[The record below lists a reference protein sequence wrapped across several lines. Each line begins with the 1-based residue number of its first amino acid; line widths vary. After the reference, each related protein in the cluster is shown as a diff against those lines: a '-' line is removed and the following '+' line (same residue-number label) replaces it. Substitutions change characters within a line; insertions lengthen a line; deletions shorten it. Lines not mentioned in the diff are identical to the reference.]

1 MSGIYK
7 ICYTVDNE
15 IRKVFVFMG
24 SNVIED
30 KGVDINQLYRLEPSN
45 PVFEGVITESDI
57 AIFGDDVELVF
68 TTGEIHLDDTIETIK
83 KKYVLASSSD
93 PPTYSGIYFYS
104 KVKKALNPTSVYQ
117 TLTQDGKIVLTRDR
131 LIQFLLNI
139 DDINIDALAV
149 KDEYDYDDI
158 LSLDLTSRDF
168 WQVSEPIGQKFM
180 AIEGNYPYTV
190 NPFNVVEYDDF
201 LVRHSSDI
209 LTTTNQNLLM
219 ESPMIDNNIIYVC
232 LAVDVLKYAEKQK
245 LSQETT
251 ISVYYPYL
259 KEMEITSLSSYQ
271 ERRERLIAETDTLVN
286 DSAFQ
291 TNLRN
296 IDMFKDIVSSRK
308 GNYGVIEQGIRKVN
322 ITLIPEYRY
331 NMPLDVIFK
340 LVSASKINPI
350 IKYNPARRQEKIY
363 RLYADK
369 TATNGKKIPYLSKGT
384 IFKLMKVM
392 ARNREVSVYIESDGP
407 HKSPILLGFFDDGR
421 IEAKL
426 DMPVALDIQQI
437 NDVLINSCNPIIDSV
452 SEYLQQRGYNM
463 RRFTDIRDENVVIED
478 LEYYMKT
485 PLRKKLNLKTI
496 TRCVSSVFN
505 VIDDDTVKGATL
517 RFKKVANYNEMDAT
531 EAFIVESLNAGM
543 NDVDVVKGLVDN
555 FKSIKNEADARE
567 KLVEFISRQQVVQ
580 QAFRNRK
587 VKIKSNP
594 GFLTVMIRE
603 KFQANLVTTVTGIND
618 IGYLATIPQYIT
630 AMMIITQDPEDS
642 LVPEERIVQLCK
654 GAAVEEEQQKEDVI
668 APAQEP
674 DKQAQVQALVFGAEA
689 VVEADEEM
697 QEGLLGMLIGDDSDT
712 EEDSEDE
719 DEEQG
724 GGANTPD
731 GDAVEA
737 DITGMS
743 LSNPNPFSDR
753 LTEREPTL
761 FLTSVGPGFSS
772 YSRSC
777 PSSVRRQ
784 PVILTQAE
792 KDKIDAE
799 HPGSYEH
806 AIEYQT
812 SPDTPKYYYIC
823 PRYWSLKDGV
833 SLTQEDV
840 DSGKYGNVI
849 PRSAKTVPPGA
860 GVYEFDSN
868 YHRNDDGEYIGT
880 APGFIK
886 PSKHP
891 DGKCVP
897 CCYKNWDSP
906 SQVTLREKCQG
917 DIPKPQPAEP
927 QQVQDQDAPEQ
938 VKPTPKK
945 RAPRT
950 REDRFDE
957 YVKGPEKFPLEA
969 GRIGYLPL
977 DIQRFLHT
985 DNKKCQVSAK
995 NTNIKQNTPCL
1006 VRLGVEKNTEQ
1017 SFIAAIAS
1025 IYADL
1030 LPGNAVPSIEEM
1042 KNIMIQALDI
1052 DVYMSLQNGN
1062 LVDIFDSGNEVDI
1075 SKYRESA
1082 IGRSLNTENP
1092 EELSVFKKIARSY
1105 ENYISYL
1112 SDPNIKISYQYV
1124 WDLICFNNE
1133 KLFPKGLNLV
1143 IIESKDDDITGNV
1156 SVICPTNHYASS
1168 FFDVNKRAAILLM
1181 KNNLF
1186 EPLITYEDR
1195 GSNYVIT
1202 RRFSLKYKDM
1212 LPNLRKVLET
1222 IKASLNDKCGAL
1234 PSRPNIYRFATNISL
1249 ERISYILKLKKYTV
1263 THQLMNYSGKII
1275 GLEIN
1280 KGALSGMIPCFPSAP
1295 MLSLA
1300 PYKWIDTFPGVSYD
1314 KTKQLLTKVNKDSKG
1329 EIPSLP
1335 ALKVVDAGLIVGI
1348 ITQTNQF
1355 VSINP
1360 PIQDTFGDDLP
1371 RVNDMDYVNTN
1382 KMSLTDDNVDEERLK
1397 YMKRIKLESGFFNTF
1412 RNTLRMLLGQYNHK
1426 TVRGNI
1432 EANVNNDKLTYIEK
1446 LRRVNA
1452 ELRTLMRDYVSF
1464 SEMDEAFI
1472 DRIDSISN
1480 CNTISID
1487 KCTDKPYCL
1496 VSDENCKLMIPKTNL
1511 INQIDNEAMYFGRM
1525 SDEIV
1530 RYSRIRSFIFEP
1542 RVFLSFSDL
1551 KYNLGDDEI
1560 ILLQSLLTQDYF
1572 DNLIPRSE
1580 NRFLKYNTY
1589 DTAEPLQT
1597 ETYTNI
1603 ITENKKNVVANA
1615 AQITCAKPKIANV
1628 AGKWQ
1633 RAFPNTAKELVFT
1646 DSPHGCTFDIITTI
1660 LQVHGGDSSTITR
1673 NELKE
1678 VLADEYALLME
1689 KYSKQLLAMLRLE
1702 GKSLI
1707 VKQIEL
1713 GQVNIQDVVMSV
1725 DYYVTSLD
1733 LWILARRFDLPVILY
1748 SATKFPENKDSIIVT
1763 TTPSRGITEYYF
1775 IKMPGVKTG
1784 AAPKM
1789 RLLIDGTSA
1798 KVAFSSLNA
1807 ETQRDIQGQIGADD
1821 LLEKF
1826 LSTFKVPRQRRLKI
1840 VDTVGAPKA
1849 TAAEA
1854 LAQPKPKKKAKKLKR
1869 KVKLVTGK

>member
-30 KGVDINQLYRLEPSN
+30 KSVDLNQLYRLEPSN
-45 PVFEGVITESDI
+45 PIFEGVFTESDI
-57 AIFGDDVELVF
+57 EIFGNDVELIF
-68 TTGEIHLDDTIETIK
+68 TSGEIHLDDTIETIK

-93 PPTYSGIYFYS
+93 PPTYSGIYFYCR
-104 KVKKALNPTSVYQ
+104 VKKALNPTSVYQ

-131 LIQFLLNI
+131 LIQFLSNI
-139 DDINIDALAV
+139 DNINIDALAE

-168 WQVSEPIGQKFM
+168 WEVCEPIGQKFM

-190 NPFNVVEYDDF
+190 NPFNAVEYDDF

-219 ESPMIDNNIIYVC
+219 ESPMIDSNIIYAC
-232 LAVDVLKYAEKQK
+232 LAVDVLQYAEKQK

-259 KEMEITSLSSYQ
+259 KEMDITSLSEYQ
-271 ERRERLIAETDTLVN
+271 ERRARLVAETDTLVS

-296 IDMFKDIVSSRK
+296 IDMFKDIVTSRK
-308 GNYGVIEQGIRKVN
+308 GNYGIIEQGIKRVT

-340 LVSASKINPI
+340 LINANKTNPM

-369 TATNGKKIPYLSKGT
+369 TATNGKKIPFLSKGT
-384 IFKLMKVM
+384 IFKQMKIM
-392 ARNREVSVYIESDGP
+392 ARNREVTVYIEAEGP
-407 HKSPILLGFFDDGR
+407 HQSPILLGFFDDGR

-426 DMPVALDIQQI
+426 DMPVALNIQQI
-437 NDVLINSCNPIIDSV
+437 NDVLINSCNPIIDSI

-463 RRFTDIRDENVVIED
+463 RRFIDIRDKNIVVED

-485 PLRKKLNLKTI
+485 PIRKKLNLKTI

-555 FKSIKNEADARE
+555 FKSIKNEEDARK

-580 QAFRNRK
+580 QAFRNRR

-594 GFLTVMIRE
+594 GFLTVMVRE
-603 KFQANLVTTVTGIND
+603 KFQANLVTTITGINN

-630 AMMIITQDPEDS
+630 AMMIITQDPDDS
-642 LVPEERIVQLCK
+642 LVPEERISQLCK

-712 EEDSEDE
+712 EEDSED
-719 DEEQG
+719 DEEQE

-753 LTEREPTL
+753 LTNREPTL

-823 PRYWSLKDGV
+823 PRYWSLKDSV
-833 SLTQEDV
+833 SLTQADV

-849 PRSAKTVPPGA
+849 PRSAKSVPPGA

-906 SQVTLREKCQG
+906 SQVKLREKCQG
-917 DIPKPQPAEP
+917 DIPQAQPAQRQPQEDGEP
-927 QQVQDQDAPEQ
+927 
-938 VKPTPKK
+938 KTSPKK
-945 RAPRT
+945 KAQKN
-950 REDRFDE
+950 RENRFDE

-969 GRIGYLPL
+969 NRIGYLPI

-985 DNKKCQVSAK
+985 DNKKCQVSSK

-1006 VRLGVEKNTEQ
+1006 VRIGVEKNTEQ

-1025 IYADL
+1025 IYASEREKKT
-1030 LPGNAVPSIEEM
+1030 VPSIEDM
-1042 KNIMIQALDI
+1042 KINMIQALDI

-1062 LVDIFDSGNEVDI
+1062 LIDIFDSGNEVDL
-1075 SKYRESA
+1075 SKYRDSE
-1082 IGRSLNTENP
+1082 IGKSLNTENP
-1092 EELSVFKKIARSY
+1092 EELSVFKKVARSY
-1105 ENYISYL
+1105 ENYIAYL
-1112 SDPNIKISYQYV
+1112 SDPNIKINYQYL
-1124 WDLICFNNE
+1124 WDLICSKNKE
-1133 KLFPKGLNLV
+1133 LFPMGLNLV
-1143 IIESKDDDITGNV
+1143 IIESKDDDITGNIG
-1156 SVICPTNHYASS
+1156 VICPTNHYATT

-1186 EPLITYEDR
+1186 EPIITYEDK
-1195 GSNYVIT
+1195 GTSYDMKHT
-1202 RRFSLKYKDM
+1202 FSLKYKDM
-1212 LPNLRKVLET
+1212 LPNLRKVLDT
-1222 IKASLNDKCGAL
+1222 IKLSLNDKCGPL
-1234 PSRPNIYRFATNISL
+1234 PSIPTVYRFATNISL
-1249 ERISYILKLKKYTV
+1249 DRISYLLKLKKYTIS
-1263 THQLMNYSGKII
+1263 HQLMNYSGKII
-1275 GLEIN
+1275 GLLVNIGN
-1280 KGALSGMIPCFPSAP
+1280 LSGMIPCFPSAP
-1295 MLSLA
+1295 IKTLA
-1300 PYKWIDTFPGVSYD
+1300 PYKWIDTYPGVSYD
-1314 KTKQLLTKVNKDSKG
+1314 KTKKLLTKVNKDSKG
-1329 EIPSLP
+1329 EINSKPSL
-1335 ALKVVDAGLIVGI
+1335 KVIDSGLIVGI

-1355 VSINP
+1355 IPINP

-1371 RVNDMDYVNTN
+1371 SVTDMDYVNTN
-1382 KMSLTDDNVDEERLK
+1382 ITSLTNDNVDEERLK

-1412 RNTLRMLLGQYNHK
+1412 RNTVRMLLGQYNHK

-1446 LRRVNA
+1446 IRRVNA
-1452 ELRTLMRDYVSF
+1452 ELRTLMRDYVAF
-1464 SEMDEAFI
+1464 SEMDDSFI

-1487 KCTDKPYCL
+1487 KCSDKPYCL
-1496 VSDENCKLMIPKTNL
+1496 VSDENCKLMIPKVNL

-1603 ITENKKNVVANA
+1603 VTENKKNVVANA

-1646 DSPHGCTFDIITTI
+1646 DTPHGCTFDIITTI
-1660 LQVHGGDSSTITR
+1660 LQVHGGDNSTITR

-1702 GKSLI
+1702 GKSSNCKTNR
-1707 VKQIEL
+1707 VRSSK
-1713 GQVNIQDVVMSV
+1713 
-1725 DYYVTSLD
+1725 
-1733 LWILARRFDLPVILY
+1733 Y
-1748 SATKFPENKDSIIVT
+1748 SRCSYEC
-1763 TTPSRGITEYYF
+1763 
-1775 IKMPGVKTG
+1775 
-1784 AAPKM
+1784 
-1789 RLLIDGTSA
+1789 RLLCYFTG
-1798 KVAFSSLNA
+1798 FM
-1807 ETQRDIQGQIGADD
+1807 DIG
-1821 LLEKF
+1821 
-1826 LSTFKVPRQRRLKI
+1826 
-1840 VDTVGAPKA
+1840 
-1849 TAAEA
+1849 
-1854 LAQPKPKKKAKKLKR
+1854 
-1869 KVKLVTGK
+1869 

>member
-7 ICYTVDNE
+7 VCYTVDNE

-24 SNVIED
+24 SRVIED
-30 KGVDINQLYRLEPSN
+30 KSIDINQLYRLEPSN
-45 PVFEGVITESDI
+45 PVFEGVLSEDEKQLYGAAEI
-57 AIFGDDVELVF
+57 VF
-68 TTGEIHLDDTIETIK
+68 NSGEIHLDDTVETIK
-83 KKYVLASSSD
+83 KKYILASSDD
-93 PPTYSGIYFYS
+93 PPTYSGIYFYG
-104 KVKKALNPTSVYQ
+104 KVRRALNPTSVYQ
-117 TLTQDGKIVLTRDR
+117 TLTQDGKIQLTRDR

-139 DDINIDALAV
+139 DDINVESLAV

-158 LSLDLTSRDF
+158 LSLDFASRSY
-168 WQVSEPIGQKFM
+168 WMVSEPIGQKFM

-190 NPFNVVEYDDF
+190 NPYNVLEYDDF

-209 LTTTNQNLLM
+209 LTTNNQNLLM
-219 ESPMIDNNIIYVC
+219 ESPLIDNNTIYVC
-232 LAVDVLKYAEKQK
+232 LAVDVLQYAQKQS
-245 LSQETT
+245 LSEETT

-259 KEMEITSLSSYQ
+259 KEMSIFSLSLYQ
-271 ERRERLIAETDTLVN
+271 EKREGLIAETNTLVN
-286 DSAFQ
+286 DPAWQ

-296 IDMFKDIVSSRK
+296 IDMFKNIVVSRK
-308 GNYGVIEQGIRKVN
+308 GNYGVIEQGIKRVN

-340 LVSASKINPI
+340 LISANKNNPI

-369 TATNGKKIPYLSKGT
+369 TATNGKKIPYLSKGS

-392 ARNREVSVYIESDGP
+392 ARNREVTVYIESDGP
-407 HKSPILLGFFDDGR
+407 HQSPILLGFFDDGR

-426 DMPVALDIQQI
+426 DMAVALDIEQV
-437 NDVLINSCNPIIDSV
+437 NTVLQESCNPIIDSV

-463 RRFTDIRDENVVIED
+463 RRFTDIRDENIVIED

-485 PLRKKLNLKTI
+485 PLRKKINLKSI
-496 TRCVSSVFN
+496 TRCVSSIFN
-505 VIDDDTVKGATL
+505 VIDDDTIKGATL

-531 EAFIVESLNAGM
+531 EAFIVESLNAGAS
-543 NDVDVVKGLVDN
+543 DVDVIKGLVDN
-555 FKSIKNEADARE
+555 FKSIKNEQDARA

-580 QAFRNRK
+580 QAFRNRR

-594 GFLTVMIRE
+594 GFLTVMVRE
-603 KFQANLVTTVTGIND
+603 KFQANLVTTITGIND
-618 IGYLATIPQYIT
+618 IGYLATIPQYVT
-630 AMMIITQDPEDS
+630 AMMIITQEPDDS
-642 LVPEERIVQLCK
+642 LVPQERITDLCK
-654 GAAVEEEQQKEDVI
+654 GVAVAVEQQKEDVI

-674 DKQAQVQALVFGAEA
+674 DKQAQVQALVFGAD
-689 VVEADEEM
+689 VQVEADEEM
-697 QEGLLGMLIGDDSDT
+697 QQGLLGMLMGDSDSDEDSD
-712 EEDSEDE
+712 EEDSD
-719 DEEQG
+719 DDEQG

-731 GDAVEA
+731 ADAVEA

-753 LTEREPTL
+753 LTDREPTL
-761 FLTSVGPGFSS
+761 FLTSAGPGFAS

-792 KDKIDAE
+792 KDKIDKD

-833 SLTQEDV
+833 SLNQAEV
-840 DSGKYGNVI
+840 DSGNYGNVI
-849 PRSAKTVPPGA
+849 PRSAKSVPPGA

-868 YHRNDDGEYIGT
+868 YHRNDEGEYIGT

-891 DGKCVP
+891 EGKCVP

-906 SQVTLREKCQG
+906 SQVKLREKCQG
-917 DIPKPQPAEP
+917 DIPQPAVA
-927 QQVQDQDAPEQ
+927 VQEQPE
-938 VKPTPKK
+938 VPDTAPKK
-945 RAPRT
+945 RAPRK
-950 REDRFDE
+950 RDDRFDE

-985 DNKKCQVSAK
+985 DNKKCQISAK

-1006 VRLGVEKNTEQ
+1006 VRLGIEKNTEQ
-1017 SFIAAIAS
+1017 SFIAAIAT
-1025 IYADL
+1025 IYADI
-1030 LPGNAVPSIEEM
+1030 LPGNTVPSIAEM
-1042 KNIMIQALDI
+1042 KDIMVAALNI
-1052 DVYMSLQNGN
+1052 DVFMSLQNGN
-1062 LVDIFDSGNEVDI
+1062 LVDIFDSGAEVDI
-1075 SKYRESA
+1075 SKYRDSVL
-1082 IGRSLNTENP
+1082 GSNLNKEDP
-1092 EELSVFKKIARSY
+1092 DELSVFRKVARSY
-1105 ENYISYL
+1105 ENYINYL
-1112 SDPNIKISYQYV
+1112 TDPTIKINYQYL
-1124 WDLICFNNE
+1124 WDLVCSNND

-1143 IIESKDDDITGNV
+1143 ILESKDDDITGNV

-1181 KNNLF
+1181 KNELF
-1186 EPLITYEDR
+1186 EPIITYEDR
-1195 GSNYVIT
+1195 GDSYVVT

-1222 IKASLNDKCGAL
+1222 IKVSLNDKCGAL
-1234 PSRPNIYRFATNISL
+1234 PSRPNVYRFATNISL
-1249 ERISYILKLKKYTV
+1249 ERISYVLRLKKYTI

-1275 GLEIN
+1275 GVEVN
-1280 KGALSGMIPCFPSAP
+1280 KAGLSGMVPCFPSAP
-1295 MLSLA
+1295 ITALA
-1300 PYKWIDTFPGVSYD
+1300 PYKWVDTFAGVTYD
-1314 KTKQLLTKVNKDSKG
+1314 KTKQLLTKINKDSKG

-1335 ALKVVDAGLIVGI
+1335 AIKVVDESLIVGI

-1355 VSINP
+1355 VPVNP
-1360 PIQDTFGDDLP
+1360 PIQDTFGGDLP
-1371 RVNDMDYVNTN
+1371 SVSNLDYVNTN
-1382 KMSLTDDNVDEERLK
+1382 KASLTDEDVDEERLK

-1412 RNTLRMLLGQYNHK
+1412 RNTVRMLLGQYNHK
-1426 TVRGNI
+1426 TVRANI
-1432 EANVNNDKLTYIEK
+1432 EANVNNQRLTYIEK

-1452 ELRTLMRDYVSF
+1452 ELRTLMREYVTF
-1464 SEMDEAFI
+1464 SDMDDTFI
-1472 DRIDSISN
+1472 DRIDSITN
-1480 CNTISID
+1480 CNTVSVD
-1487 KCTDKPYCL
+1487 KCGSKSYCV

-1551 KYNLGDDEI
+1551 KYNLGNDEI

-1597 ETYTNI
+1597 ETYTNL

-1646 DSPHGCTFDIITTI
+1646 DNPNGCTFDVITTI
-1660 LQVHGGDSSTITR
+1660 LQVHGGENATITR

-1678 VLADEYALLME
+1678 VLADEYLLLME

-1713 GQVNIQDVVMSV
+1713 GQVNVQDVVMSV

-1733 LWILARRFDLPVILY
+1733 LWILARRFDLPLVLY
-1748 SATKFPENKDSIIVT
+1748 SATKFPETKGNIIVT
-1763 TTPSRGITEYYF
+1763 TTPSRSVTEYYF

-1798 KVAFSSLNA
+1798 KIAFGSLNA
-1807 ETQRDIQGQIGADD
+1807 ETQRDIQEQIGVDD
-1821 LLEKF
+1821 LLANF
-1826 LSTFKVPRQRRLKI
+1826 LSKFKVPRQRRLKI
-1840 VDTVGAPKA
+1840 VNTVGTPKA
-1849 TAAEA
+1849 TAA
-1854 LAQPKPKKKAKKLKR
+1854 KPKKKAKKLKR
-1869 KVKLVTGK
+1869 KVKLVTEK

>member
-30 KGVDINQLYRLEPSN
+30 KSVDINQLYRLEPSN
-45 PVFEGVITESDI
+45 PIFEGVITESDI
-57 AIFGDDVELVF
+57 AIFGDDVEIVF

-93 PPTYSGIYFYS
+93 PPTYSGIYFYC
-104 KVKKALNPTSVYQ
+104 KVKKTLNPTSVYQ
-117 TLTQDGKIVLTRDR
+117 TLTQDGKIILTRDR

-139 DDINIDALAV
+139 DNINIDALAI

-168 WQVSEPIGQKFM
+168 WMVSEPIGQKFM

-219 ESPMIDNNIIYVC
+219 ESPMIDSNIIYVC
-232 LAVDVLKYAEKQK
+232 LAVDVLQYAEKQR

-271 ERRERLIAETDTLVN
+271 EREERLIAETDTLVN
-286 DSAFQ
+286 DTAFQ

-296 IDMFKDIVSSRK
+296 IDMFKDVVTSRK
-308 GNYGVIEQGIRKVN
+308 GNYGIIEQGIKRVT
-322 ITLIPEYRY
+322 ITLVPEYRY

-340 LVSASKINPI
+340 LINANKTNPM

-369 TATNGKKIPYLSKGT
+369 TATNGNKIPYLSKGT
-384 IFKLMKVM
+384 IFKQMKVM
-392 ARNREVSVYIESDGP
+392 ARNSEVSVYIEAEGP
-407 HKSPILLGFFDDGR
+407 HQSPILLGFFDDGR

-426 DMPVALDIQQI
+426 DMPVALNIQQI
-437 NDVLINSCNPIIDSV
+437 NDVLISSCNPIIDGI

-463 RRFTDIRDENVVIED
+463 RRFTDIRNENIIVED

-496 TRCVSSVFN
+496 TRCISSVFN
-505 VIDDDTVKGATL
+505 VIDDDTVKGAAL

-543 NDVDVVKGLVDN
+543 NDVDVVKGLLDN
-555 FKSIKNEADARE
+555 FKSINNEAEARA

-587 VKIKSNP
+587 IKIKNNP
-594 GFLTVMIRE
+594 GFLTVMVRE
-603 KFQANLVTTVTGIND
+603 KFQANLVTTITGIND
-618 IGYLATIPQYIT
+618 IGYLATIPQYVT
-630 AMMIITQDPEDS
+630 AIMIITQDPQDS
-642 LVPEERIVQLCK
+642 LVPQERIDQLCK
-654 GAAVEEEQQKEDVI
+654 GAAVEVEQQKEDVI
-668 APAQEP
+668 APAEEP
-674 DKQAQVQALVFGAEA
+674 DKQAEVQAVVFGADS
-689 VVEADEEM
+689 VIEADEEM
-697 QEGLLGMLIGDDSDT
+697 QEGLLGMLIGDSDSDSDT
-712 EEDSEDE
+712 DEESE

-724 GGANTPD
+724 GGANTPE
-731 GDAVEA
+731 GDDLEA

-743 LSNPNPFSDR
+743 LSNPNPFSER

-812 SPDTPKYYYIC
+812 TPNTPKYYYIC

-840 DSGKYGNVI
+840 DSDKYGNII
-849 PRSAKTVPPGA
+849 PRSAKNVPSGS

-880 APGFIK
+880 VPGFIK

-906 SQVTLREKCQG
+906 SQVELREKCQG
-917 DIPKPQPAEP
+917 DIPEVQPA
-927 QQVQDQDAPEQ
+927 QPEQ
-938 VKPTPKK
+938 IQEDGETPKTSPK
-945 RAPRT
+945 KKAPRT

-969 GRIGYLPL
+969 GRIGYLPFDL
-977 DIQRFLHT
+977 QRFLHT
-985 DNKKCQVSAK
+985 DNKKCQISAK

-1030 LPGNAVPSIEEM
+1030 LPGNVAPSIKEM

-1052 DVYMSLQNGN
+1052 DIYITLQNGN
-1062 LVDIFDSGNEVDI
+1062 LIDIFDAGNEVDL
-1075 SKYRESA
+1075 SKYQDSV
-1082 IGRSLNTENP
+1082 IGKSLNTENP
-1092 EELSVFKKIARSY
+1092 EELFVFKKMARSY
-1105 ENYISYL
+1105 ENYIAYL
-1112 SDPNIKISYQYV
+1112 SDPNIKINYQYL
-1124 WDLICFNNE
+1124 WDLVCLNNE

-1143 IIESKDDDITGNV
+1143 IIELKDDDITGNIG
-1156 SVICPTNHYASS
+1156 VICPTNHYASS

-1186 EPLITYEDR
+1186 EPIISYEDK
-1195 GSNYVIT
+1195 GSSYIIT

-1222 IKASLNDKCGAL
+1222 IKTSLNDKCGAL
-1234 PSRPNIYRFATNISL
+1234 PSRPNIYRFGTNISL
-1249 ERISYILKLKKYTV
+1249 ERISYILKLKKYTI

-1275 GLEIN
+1275 GLQIN

-1295 MLSLA
+1295 IMALA

-1314 KTKQLLTKVNKDSKG
+1314 KTKQLLTKVNKDSKD
-1329 EIPSLP
+1329 EIKSKP
-1335 ALKVVDAGLIVGI
+1335 ALKVIDAGLIVGI

-1360 PIQDTFGDDLP
+1360 PVQDTFGDDLP
-1371 RVNDMDYVNTN
+1371 SVTDLDYVNTN
-1382 KMSLTDDNVDEERLK
+1382 NTSLTDENVDEERLK

-1412 RNTLRMLLGQYNHK
+1412 RNTVRMLLGQYNHK

-1432 EANVNNDKLTYIEK
+1432 EANISNDKLTYIEK
-1446 LRRVNA
+1446 LRRVNV
-1452 ELRTLMRDYVSF
+1452 ELRTLMQDFVAF

-1480 CNTISID
+1480 CNTILID
-1487 KCTDKPYCL
+1487 KCKDKPYCL
-1496 VSDENCKLMIPKTNL
+1496 VSDENCKLMIPKVNL

-1530 RYSRIRSFIFEP
+1530 RYSRIKSFIFEP

-1589 DTAEPLQT
+1589 DTAEPLET
-1597 ETYTNI
+1597 KTYTNI
-1603 ITENKKNVVANA
+1603 ISENKKNVVANTG
-1615 AQITCAKPKIANV
+1615 QITCAKSKIANV
-1628 AGKWQ
+1628 AGKWE

-1646 DSPHGCTFDIITTI
+1646 DSPNECTFDIITTI
-1660 LQVHGGDSSTITR
+1660 LQVHDGENARITR

-1678 VLADEYALLME
+1678 VLADEYVLLME
-1689 KYSKQLLAMLRLE
+1689 KYSKQLLAILRLE

-1713 GQVNIQDVVMSV
+1713 GQVNIQDVVMSI

-1733 LWILARRFDLPVILY
+1733 LWILARRFDLPIVLY
-1748 SATKFPENKDSIIVT
+1748 SATRFPETKGSIIVT
-1763 TTPSRGITEYYF
+1763 STPSKGVSNYYF
-1775 IKMPGVKTG
+1775 IKMPGVKTS

-1798 KVAFSSLNA
+1798 KIAFSSLNA
-1807 ETQRDIQGQIGADD
+1807 ETQRDIQVQIGADD
-1821 LLEKF
+1821 LLANF
-1826 LSTFKVPRQRRLKI
+1826 LSKFKVPRQRRLKV
-1840 VDTVGAPKA
+1840 VDTVG
-1849 TAAEA
+1849 TA
-1854 LAQPKPKKKAKKLKR
+1854 KPKNKVKKLKQ
-1869 KVKLVTGK
+1869 KVKLVT